1 VPGASLK
8 FDDLELDLGSY
19 QLRRNG
25 SVVKLE
31 RIPMELLILLAS
43 RNGQLVSREEIV
55 EKLWGKDVF
64 VDSAHGVNTAI
75 RKIRNALQDDP
86 EEPRFI
92 ETVVG
97 KGYRFVA
104 PLLDAPQEVVPPVS
118 DHSRLLSTSFLL
130 IGACLIGAMF
140 VGAYFGLRHFWPPGT
155 FQGGRTMLAVLPFE
169 NLTGDPNQ
177 DYFSDGLTEEM
188 ITQLGRLDPRQ
199 LGVIARTSAMSYKH
213 STKAVDQIGREL
225 GVNYI
230 LEGSARREGGR
241 LRVTAQLIQVRD
253 QSHVWAAEY
262 DREMQS
268 VLQVQSEVAI
278 AIGKEVRLKL
288 APDQPLQAR
297 NPQAVNPEAY
307 EAYLKGRY
315 FIEKWTEEGT
325 RVGRE
330 YFEQAIRKD
339 PGYALAYAGL
349 ADSYVW
355 GRVGLPP
362 QEALQRARTAAT
374 KALELDDTLGEPHAA
389 LAQIKFV
396 TDWDWAAAEA
406 QFKRAIELN
415 PNDANA
421 LHMYSHYLLSMG
433 RMQESLEVSQRA
445 LQHDPVSPTMQLH
458 LGFHYLTARQ
468 YDLAIPQYLKVLQA
482 DPGLVDAH
490 NQLAVA
496 YRQKGML
503 DQSVAEYLQVETLLG
518 MTTEQISELKTAYA
532 RSGMREFWLTV
543 LEIIESSDQIKI
555 SPYQIASYYA
565 ILNKKDE
572 SFDWLE
578 KAYTAHDASLVA
590 IKTDSDFDNLH
601 SDGRFTDL
609 LRRMRLAN

>member
-104 PLLDAPQEVVPPVS
+104 PLLDTPQEVVPPVS

-268 VLQVQSEVAI
+268 VLQVQSEVAN